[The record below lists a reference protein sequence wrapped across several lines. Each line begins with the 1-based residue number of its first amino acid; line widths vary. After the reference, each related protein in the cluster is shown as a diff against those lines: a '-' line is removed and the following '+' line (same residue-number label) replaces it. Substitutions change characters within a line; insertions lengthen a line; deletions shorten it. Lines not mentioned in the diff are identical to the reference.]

1 MGGFGAWLFNLLTG
15 GLPDKIIG
23 AWQTHE
29 QRKLDAMNDEQKRAH
44 EAMLQA
50 RQDALAVRLATAGFW
65 EMRLLTFLIALPFLI
80 HLWLVTFDTN
90 WPQPWN
96 VASFPAP
103 FDEWEGAILLS
114 FFGIAG
120 GVSSVRA
127 IAGAVATRKKRTS
140 D

>member
-1 MGGFGAWLFNLLTG
+1 MGGIGAWLLNLLTG

-29 QRKLDAMNDEQKRAH
+29 RAKLDAMNDVQKREH

-50 RQDALAVRLATAGFW
+50 RADAKEVRLATANFW
-65 EMRLLTFLIALPFLI
+65 EMRLITFAIAFPFVM
-80 HLWLVTFDTN
+80 HLWFIGYDTL
-90 WPQPWN
+90 WPQVWN
-96 VASFPAP
+96 VEAFPPP

-120 GVSSVRA
+120 GVGAVRA
-127 IAGAVATRKKRTS
+127 VAGAIAVGRKGR
-140 D
+140 